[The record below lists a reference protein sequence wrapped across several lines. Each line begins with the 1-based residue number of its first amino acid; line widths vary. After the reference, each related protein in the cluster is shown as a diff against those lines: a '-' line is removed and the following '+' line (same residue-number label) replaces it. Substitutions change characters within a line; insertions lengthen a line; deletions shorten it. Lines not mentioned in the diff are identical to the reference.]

1 MVATSRRQQTLSRGR
16 VSRDDGNDDSIDNH
30 DNHDNYNTSKT
41 NLLDKSSSGR
51 SGSNKKYPFSSI
63 VDISPLKRAANL
75 KSGGSGNKGNVIS
88 GGATTNTKTTVGTS
102 SSEEETRRRIGDGN
116 PNGGGGMNGER
127 GGLSRGRG
135 RRPSLVNNNN
145 NSSNINDNKRAAS
158 RPKSRG
164 RGPPTRMESMASRSS
179 SQRRGGGNRNG
190 GNNNRGGGGDN
201 SLSSNPTDR
210 SNRSNNDNGNGN
222 GNGSPPSSKPAFP
235 GAKFDSRGFCIHH
248 PRLRLQEKIFDKWH
262 ILHPVCP
269 RCDPSAAV
277 MARNNNTD
285 NGIGRNNN
293 ASRLRSRSRARSM
306 SRRRGMDNEENDA
319 DGGGGRRNV
328 FLRIGDKFSG
338 NHHNNNPNGPN
349 NGRSMSRGP
358 PPFRGNGRGRSR
370 SMSRS
375 PSPRRP
381 YNNDDRPRRTFRGRS
396 SSLSSRGSR
405 NSLNDD
411 RGPPRR
417 RPPPNN
423 DRFNNN
429 PSFSPGSLRSR
440 SSFSRSPPPMRPRSR
455 SRSRPLPPRFN
466 NSFQR
471 SMSADRW
478 EVAREGARGFR
489 RGDSFHSRSRS
500 PPLARGRPYRGN
512 AGPPP
517 ESNIG
522 GGVSPGRPPFYRP
535 RRSLSRPRNG
545 PMPPDE
551 YSVDNDMPQRM
562 PPMMRRHSNSSFSP
576 PRDGRGRSPSRN
588 SLDGSIRSFSRSPMR
603 SRSPPFRRRPSR
615 ARSPHSFDGNN
626 MDDSLP
632 PPPPVPQSFRR
643 RRPPPRPRSPHS
655 FDDHIDD
662 DDASRSFRSRSSFSD
677 DRSHRSRSPP
687 PPRMADRRGTN
698 ARPGPGPGGA
708 MGPGDGPGSGPPR
721 ARSASRGPRP
731 RRPRPPSPVK
741 SVATFRRSVSAG
753 RRRPPQRFP
762 SRGRG
767 PGPGPNGTFQADN
780 CNALVV
786 RRSSFSSQDASVEL
800 NPRRNYT
807 WGGSG
812 DEDNCTVDDNSLET
826 PNPPRL
832 FGRAVTSRSRPSS
845 PQFSVECS
853 LPGQSAGEGS
863 FFDDRA
869 RETDG
874 DIHGHSFENIHGQPT
889 GRGRQRQHHL
899 SPSPNHWRSGD
910 RGGLRGRDR
919 SKSRSRSFV
928 DQEEYNHSFDDM
940 DKVQNRRPRSFIDR
954 RRDDGDSF
962 ESGLNNSLED
972 MYAPPRSNSF
982 LDFDDDDE
990 YSFLQRARSF
1000 ADMKLSMES
1009 RPPFQHL
1016 NSFETDVPVQ
1026 SSVAERKHRRSSS
1039 RAAATPP
1046 EMSLALVPV
1055 SNSPRSGSPLPP
1067 EWSDNRQFRS
1077 KASSLALLTKQIRP
1091 TSRSSRASSPE
1102 TPRNQP
1108 GNGCGGS
1115 DFRSVSSA
1123 STGHP
1128 RSSSSKQRNKP
1139 DKSSV
1144 PVDLE
1149 DQIFR
1154 VEEKMRQLE
1163 RRKSVVEACEGR
1175 SRIGRNDYQKS
1186 KSGKEQQQHMEESE
1200 EVDMSRVDLALQSIN
1215 NLIDEKTQINNGLG
1229 MPHVNSLS
1237 SVGVPGPPPP
1247 KPNNSTRNTHV
1258 RSISRPASPGNDKER
1273 FPQDEWENGV
1283 PSNHSMPMQRR
1294 PNERT
1299 PARRPS
1305 SPGPVKERFLRD
1317 EPGFG
1322 GPVRN
1327 GNRPPVNA
1335 KQMQGLGPTR
1345 YPSPG
1350 PPNDTPM
1357 LMNEPGNCR
1366 SANSSDNSSNSRVKS
1381 PQPSNMEAP
1390 NSSKSL
1396 PPPPPPPPRRRPK
1409 NSHPSNDNNKN
1420 GLKSPLQPPP
1430 NKTPDVEDFVEPSA
1444 SDDWRKYQ
1452 VAGNSGSGSDGT
1464 TLPPQQQQQPPPL
1477 PHPLQLQPLHPQP
1490 PPQQEFFDSIVPNE
1504 EKAEPGGGNKNW
1516 LKYKVGNDREE
1527 ARNNGR
1533 KKPKGKINGRV
1544 PARLQN
1550 ERQIRSVKQM
1560 PYTDQF
1566 GDFGMYSGAVNEDG
1580 RPHGKGSMKYEN
1592 GVFYE
1597 GTWTDGCQDQ
1607 QAASQYERI
1616 RGGFTSWQGKGKQ
1629 GTKSG
1634 MTLPWNARKNDV
1646 RDPNEKTNVRGMEWT
1661 DLNGDSGRY
1670 TGEVS
1675 DERLPHGHGIMKYD
1689 FGLIA
1694 EGEWVNGV
1702 LKENPHDRLLSAAA
1716 SMGGGRSVGGGARS
1730 VGGGMSVGP
1739 MSVGPGMSIGPGT
1752 PGFVGGASV
1761 VGGGMSVGPG
1771 SVFGGGRSIGPMP
1784 YAPVPM
1790 GMMYPPMPMNPMMM
1804 GRPNT
1809 AAQHALIAQQ
1819 NAALKY
1825 AGASVYGG
1833 GSVYGGAS
1841 IYGGS
1846 AMVPPMQH
1854 MPIQPTMPMQQQMPM
1869 QFPPQEQKS
1878 DKPPISE
1885 INIP

>member
-1 MVATSRRQQTLSRGR
+1 
-16 VSRDDGNDDSIDNH
+16 
-30 DNHDNYNTSKT
+30 
-41 NLLDKSSSGR
+41 
-51 SGSNKKYPFSSI
+51 
-63 VDISPLKRAANL
+63 
-75 KSGGSGNKGNVIS
+75 
-88 GGATTNTKTTVGTS
+88 
-102 SSEEETRRRIGDGN
+102 
-116 PNGGGGMNGER
+116 
-127 GGLSRGRG
+127 
-135 RRPSLVNNNN
+135 
-145 NSSNINDNKRAAS
+145 
-158 RPKSRG
+158 
-164 RGPPTRMESMASRSS
+164 MASRSS
-179 SQRRGGGNRNG
+179 SQRRGGSNRNG
-190 GNNNRGGGGDN
+190 GNNNRGGGGRGGGDN

-210 SNRSNNDNGNGN
+210 SNRSNSDNGNGN
-222 GNGSPPSSKPAFP
+222 GHPPSLKPAFP

-248 PRLRLQEKIFDKWH
+248 PTLRLQEKIFDKWH
-262 ILHPVCP
+262 ILHPLCP
-269 RCDPSAAV
+269 RCDPSAAAL
-277 MARNNNTD
+277 ARNNNTD
-285 NGIGRNNN
+285 NAIGRNNN

-338 NHHNNNPNGPN
+338 NHHNNNPNGGYNNPN

-358 PPFRGNGRGRSR
+358 HPFRGNVRGSSR

-381 YNNDDRPRRTFRGRS
+381 YNNHNRPRRMIQERS

-417 RPPPNN
+417 RRPPPNN

-429 PSFSPGSLRSR
+429 PSSSPGSQRSR

-455 SRSRPLPPRFN
+455 SRSRPPPPRFN
-466 NSFQR
+466 NTFQR

-478 EVAREGARGFR
+478 EVARGGGRGFR

-500 PPLARGRPYRGN
+500 PPPARGRPYRGN

-522 GGVSPGRPPFYRP
+522 GGVSPGRPPFNYRP
-535 RRSLSRPRNG
+535 RRSLSRPGNG
-545 PMPPDE
+545 PMPPDK
-551 YSVDNDMPQRM
+551 YSNDNDMPHRM

-588 SLDGSIRSFSRSPMR
+588 SLDGSIRSCSRSPMR
-603 SRSPPFRRRPSR
+603 SRSPPFRRRLSRARSPHSFDGDNMDGSLPPPPPVPQPFRRRHRRPSR
-615 ARSPHSFDGNN
+615 ARSPHSFD
-626 MDDSLP
+626 DP
-632 PPPPVPQSFRR
+632 
-643 RRPPPRPRSPHS
+643 
-655 FDDHIDD
+655 IDD
-662 DDASRSFRSRSSFSD
+662 DNASRSFRSRSSFSE
-677 DRSHRSRSPP
+677 DRSYRSRSPP
-687 PPRMADRRGTN
+687 PRMAERRGTN

-708 MGPGDGPGSGPPR
+708 MGPGGGPGSGPTR

-741 SVATFRRSVSAG
+741 SVATFQRSASAG
-753 RRRPPQRFP
+753 RRRPPQRLP

-767 PGPGPNGTFQADN
+767 PGPGPNCNFQAGD

-807 WGGSG
+807 WGGPG

-826 PNPPRL
+826 PNPPRF
-832 FGRAVTSRSRPSS
+832 FGHAVTSSSRPSS
-845 PQFSVECS
+845 PQISIECS
-853 LPGQSAGEGS
+853 LPGQSVGEGS

-874 DIHGHSFENIHGQPT
+874 DIHGHSLENIHGQPT
-889 GRGRQRQHHL
+889 GRERQRQHNL
-899 SPSPNHWRSGD
+899 SPSRNRWRSRD
-910 RGGLRGRDR
+910 RGGVGGRDR

-928 DQEEYNHSFDDM
+928 DHEEYNHSFDDM
-940 DKVQNRRPRSFIDR
+940 DNIQNRRPRSFIDR
-954 RRDDGDSF
+954 HRDDGDNF
-962 ESGLNNSLED
+962 DRELNNSLED
-972 MYAPPRSNSF
+972 MRAPPRSNSF

-1026 SSVAERKHRRSSS
+1026 YSVAERKHRRSSS

-1055 SNSPRSGSPLPP
+1055 SHSPRSDSPLPP

-1091 TSRSSRASSPE
+1091 TSRSSRVSSPE
-1102 TPRNQP
+1102 TPRNQL

-1115 DFRSVSSA
+1115 DFRSVSSS

-1128 RSSSSKQRNKP
+1128 HFSSSKQRNNP
-1139 DKSSV
+1139 DKSTV

-1154 VEEKMRQLE
+1154 VEEKMRLLE
-1163 RRKSVVEACEGR
+1163 RRKSVVEACDGR
-1175 SRIGRNDYQKS
+1175 SLIGRNDCQKS
-1186 KSGKEQQQHMEESE
+1186 KPGKEQQQHMEENE

-1215 NLIDEKTQINNGLG
+1215 NLIDEKTQMNKGMG

-1237 SVGVPGPPPP
+1237 SLGVPGPPPP
-1247 KPNNSTRNTHV
+1247 KPNNSTRSTHV
-1258 RSISRPASPGNDKER
+1258 RSLSRPASPGNDKQR
-1273 FPQDEWENGV
+1273 FPQDDWDNGV
-1283 PSNHSMPMQRR
+1283 PSNHSLPMQRH
-1294 PNERT
+1294 PNERK
-1299 PARRPS
+1299 PVRRPS

-1322 GPVRN
+1322 VPTRN
-1327 GNRPPVNA
+1327 SNRPLLNA
-1335 KQMQGLGPTR
+1335 NQMQGLSPTR
-1345 YPSPG
+1345 HPSPG
-1350 PPNDTPM
+1350 PPNDNPM
-1357 LMNEPGNCR
+1357 LMNEPSYGR
-1366 SANSSDNSSNSRVKS
+1366 SANSSDNSSNSHIKS
-1381 PQPSNMEAP
+1381 PQPFNMEASK
-1390 NSSKSL
+1390 SSKSL

-1409 NSHPSNDNNKN
+1409 KPQPSNDNKN
-1420 GLKSPLQPPP
+1420 GPKSPLQPPP
-1430 NKTPDVEDFVEPSA
+1430 NSNPEFEDFVEPSA

-1452 VAGNSGSGSDGT
+1452 VAGNSGGGNDGRGGPGAT
-1464 TLPPQQQQQPPPL
+1464 TLPLQQQQQPPPL
-1477 PHPLQLQPLHPQP
+1477 PHPQQLLPLHPQP
-1490 PPQQEFFDSIVPNE
+1490 PTQQEFFDPTVPIE
-1504 EKAEPGGGNKNW
+1504 EKTEPGGDNKKW

-1527 ARNNGR
+1527 ARNNSR
-1533 KKPKGKINGRV
+1533 KKPKGKMNGRV

-1675 DERLPHGHGIMKYD
+1675 EERLPHGHGIMKYD

-1702 LKENPHDRLLSAAA
+1702 LKENPHDRLISAAA

-1761 VGGGMSVGPG
+1761 VGGGVSVGPG

-1784 YAPVPM
+1784 YAPAPM

-1825 AGASVYGG
+1825 GGASLYGG

-1846 AMVPPMQH
+1846 AMVPQMQH

-1869 QFPPQEQKS
+1869 PMQQQMPMQFPPQEQKS
-1878 DKPPISE
+1878 EKPPISE